1 MGSDNVMR
9 ASEDLSNRHEYNT
22 LTKKEEHLGTQTRYL
37 KIWTD
42 DNVVLLN
49 KDRPLYHKINNEFKN
64 TITKAG
70 ADLIAPAIANERYI
84 LEVSLNHFFVQ
95 PSNYV

>member
-1 MGSDNVMR
+1 
-9 ASEDLSNRHEYNT
+9 
-22 LTKKEEHLGTQTRYL
+22 
-37 KIWTD
+37 
-42 DNVVLLN
+42 LLN

-70 ADLIAPAIANERYI
+70 ADWIAPAIANERYI

-95 PSNYV
+95 PSNMSNLYV

>member
-22 LTKKEEHLGTQTRYL
+22 LTKKEEHLGTQTRCL

-42 DNVVLLN
+42 DNVVLQN

-64 TITKAG
+64 TITKTG

-84 LEVSLNHFFVQ
+84 PEVSLNHFHCTAL
-95 PSNYV
+95 